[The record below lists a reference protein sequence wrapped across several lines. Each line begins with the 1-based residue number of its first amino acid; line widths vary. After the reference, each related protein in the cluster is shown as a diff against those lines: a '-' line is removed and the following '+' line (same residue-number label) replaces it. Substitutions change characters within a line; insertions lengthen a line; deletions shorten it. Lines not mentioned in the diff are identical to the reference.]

1 MYSGARFGWLVVSH
15 LSESLSRMD
24 RGRLGLGRGWLD
36 LLISIKFI

>member
-15 LSESLSRMD
+15 PSESLGHVG
-24 RGRLGLGRGWLD
+24 RGRLD